1 MRALISGIS
10 GQDGSYLSEL
20 LLSKGYEIHG
30 LACALDDYE
39 GVSREI
45 RETQPDELYHLAA
58 QTFVLGE
65 EFETMRT
72 NSGGTHHVL
81 AAVRE
86 HAPGCRLFLAGSSEM
101 FGDVDRS
108 PQNESTPMR
117 PRGVYGISKLTA
129 YLLMRNYREAHGLHA
144 SCGILYNH
152 ESPRRSEQF
161 VTGKIVAAAVRI
173 KAGIDK
179 ELRLGNLDSVRD
191 WGDARDYVRAM
202 WLMLQQ
208 PAPDDYVIATGQG
221 RTIRDLL
228 DAAFAAVELDW
239 RDYVVKDER
248 FYRPTEKCPMIGDA
262 TKARTRLGWAPKREF
277 AAMVREMVA
286 EKLTAYGLGTVRP
299 S

>member
-1 MRALISGIS
+1 MRALITGIS
-10 GQDGSYLSEL
+10 GQDGSYLAEFL
-20 LLSKGYEIHG
+20 LAKGYEVRG
-30 LACALDDYE
+30 LTCALDDYE
-39 GVSREI
+39 AITREV

-58 QTFVLGE
+58 QTLVLGE

-72 NSGGTHHVL
+72 NGGGTHHVL
-81 AAVRE
+81 AAVRG
-86 HAPGCRLFLAGSSEM
+86 HAPGCRLFVAGSSEM
-101 FGDVDRS
+101 FGNVDRS

-161 VTGKIVAAAVRI
+161 VTGKIVAAAAKI

-191 WGDARDYVRAM
+191 WGDARDYVEAM
-202 WLMLQQ
+202 WLMLRQ
-208 PAPDDYVIATGQG
+208 PEPDDYVIATGQG

-228 DAAFAAVELDW
+228 NAAFTAVDLDW
-239 RDYVVKDER
+239 RDYVVQDER
-248 FYRPTEKCPMIGDA
+248 FYRPAEKFPMIGDA
-262 TKARTRLGWAPKREF
+262 AKLRARLGWSPARDFKTMIE
-277 AAMVREMVA
+277 EMVA
-286 EKLTAYGLGTVRP
+286 AKLAAYELGTVRP

>member
-1 MRALISGIS
+1 
-10 GQDGSYLSEL
+10 
-20 LLSKGYEIHG
+20 
-30 LACALDDYE
+30 
-39 GVSREI
+39 
-45 RETQPDELYHLAA
+45 
-58 QTFVLGE
+58 
-65 EFETMRT
+65 MRT

-117 PRGVYGISKLTA
+117 PRGIYGISKLTA
-129 YLLMRNYREAHGLHA
+129 FLLMRNYREAHGLHA